1 MREDPRYREYRIGRF
16 SYGCP
21 AIRWKG
27 AAQLEIGSF
36 CSIANGVTIIL
47 GGNHRT
53 DWISTFPFSSMRA
66 FKEYRAWPGHPMSK
80 GDVVIGNDV
89 WIGEGATIMS
99 GVTIGHGAVIGAKAV
114 VAKSISPYTI
124 VVGNPAR
131 VVRQRFPADAIK
143 QLLEVEWWNWPIEE
157 VRANAGILMS
167 SDIAALVDAANSNR
181 RLRN

>member
-1 MREDPRYREYRIGRF
+1 
-16 SYGCP
+16 
-21 AIRWKG
+21 
-27 AAQLEIGSF
+27 
-36 CSIANGVTIIL
+36 
-47 GGNHRT
+47 
-53 DWISTFPFSSMRA
+53 MRA
-66 FKEYRAWPGHPMSK
+66 FEKYRAWPGHPMSK

-124 VVGNPAR
+124 AVGNPAR
-131 VVRQRFPADAIK
+131 VVRQRFPTDTIK

-157 VRANAGILMS
+157 VRANAGILLS